1 MADKKDRKTP
11 FKIDKKEYKILE
23 SQNPVTG
30 SYLRDLPPV
39 PEDYD
44 LWLRG
49 LGSED
54 DRLINLEDNVYV
66 KNGDHFFTSKKV
78 VTPGGRN
85 K

>member
-1 MADKKDRKTP
+1 MADKKIP

-23 SQNPVTG
+23 SQNLVMG
-30 SYLRDLPPV
+30 SYLRGLPPV

-49 LGSED
+49 RDSED
-54 DRLINLEDNVYV
+54 DRLINPEDTVEV

-78 VTPGGRN
+78 VTPGGKN